1 MPEHYG
7 RELPQEVQITSDF
20 FHHIMI
26 LKKNNNEKC
35 SQILYPFNNSKD
47 IIPKAIKNWNTELS
61 LHLNIK
67 LMFLAKSFIK
77 ICFERN
83 LPTNGIF

>member
-26 LKKNNNEKC
+26 LKKLKKKNEKVF
-35 SQILYPFNNSKD
+35 QILYPFNNSKD
-47 IIPKAIKNWNTELS
+47 IIPKAIQNWNTEL
-61 LHLNIK
+61 
-67 LMFLAKSFIK
+67 
-77 ICFERN
+77 
-83 LPTNGIF
+83 